1 MSDVEK
7 EPLPFGH
14 SQFSGMSREELQ
26 LHCERLY
33 SALISVGVAAD
44 LASSNGPSAF
54 WGPGGTGGVGLS
66 KYKQAIR
73 LAEGG
78 YCNEDFYRSFYRY
91 ADELLFETPPRST
104 LRWSVCSTCNEV
116 FGYREGMRAP
126 LQEKFTASA
135 SRGVNVTACS
145 GPIAGMTWVD
155 NSRNNRC
162 TVCSRFARTHECCES
177 D

>member
-26 LHCERLY
+26 LQCERLY

-54 WGPGGTGGVGLS
+54 WGPGGTGEVGLS
-66 KYKQAIR
+66 KYKQAIK

-104 LRWSVCSTCNEV
+104 LRWSVCTACNNV
-116 FGYREGMRAP
+116 FGYREGEEKSLTGEVHRKRITWSECEGVFRAYRWKDLGRQDP
-126 LQEKFTASA
+126 E
-135 SRGVNVTACS
+135 N
-145 GPIAGMTWVD
+145 
-155 NSRNNRC
+155 
-162 TVCSRFARTHECCES
+162 
-177 D
+177 

>member
-116 FGYREGMRAP
+116 FGYREGEESSLTGEVHRKRITWSECDGVFRAYRWDDLGRQFP
-126 LQEKFTASA
+126 Q
-135 SRGVNVTACS
+135 
-145 GPIAGMTWVD
+145 
-155 NSRNNRC
+155 
-162 TVCSRFARTHECCES
+162 
-177 D
+177 